1 MKRNC
6 NKLTETTKNAMRLA
20 KKLIKQGYE
29 KRQAIDIAIEKYKDD
44 DMLEILKLDEKIRN
58 WNK

>member
-1 MKRNC
+1 
-6 NKLTETTKNAMRLA
+6 MRLA
-20 KKLIKQGYE
+20 KKIIKQGYE